1 MTSGKHTDIAAAYL
15 PVASAATISPPP
27 TRRAASTARLTRLLL
42 SSDLLRVAAW
52 VAVGLCLGSGFA
64 VHWWFIA
71 YRRRSRRARLLR
83 VGGEKGGMA
92 QPHLPAALQVA
103 VPPAAAQSNGGFGV
117 VVFGTHTPTNEP
129 VAVKVQERVQV
140 GLHEAAILQH
150 MGRHARVV
158 RFVNHHVE
166 DSRSFLVMEAIVPP
180 HEWFAEVGNGP
191 LPLLPDTQAKFAQA
205 LEGVAFIHSR
215 GVVHL
220 DLKLENIMVRAD
232 GSIVLIDFGLAQ
244 ILPAGAPPPVLH
256 DFKGSVAYAAPGVWA
271 GAYDGVKSDV
281 WSLGVCL
288 FTACSGFFPFVRARH
303 DDPLFQHVQQ
313 VQANGGSTVGA
324 IFAWYHRLVPFPP
337 ALVELLDRL
346 LLIHEQTRC
355 TVGEAIASVW
365 VQSAPPPPPPPP
377 QPQQQQVL
385 TLAQLAGAQYA
396 VHSAQ
401 QAGYETVLEQ
411 AMAQAAALVQATGG
425 LELPTV
431 YDQQQA
437 AGGLELP
444 TVDAQLSG
452 STLASS
458 THSETETSQMSIE
471 TAVFRGCSATDDTE
485 PTSPAYR
492 SLEAAVDDSAET
504 GERAAPP
511 PLVRQRGLVILFSP

>member
-1 MTSGKHTDIAAAYL
+1 MRSKSPCTPGIFKIT
-15 PVASAATISPPP
+15 VAKTNKAHD
-27 TRRAASTARLTRLLL
+27 RLRGGRETP
-42 SSDLLRVAAW
+42 
-52 VAVGLCLGSGFA
+52 GHC
-64 VHWWFIA
+64 
-71 YRRRSRRARLLR
+71 RRARFL
-83 VGGEKGGMA
+83 GAEKGGME
-92 QPHLPAALQVA
+92 QPPLPAALQVA

-117 VVFGTHTPTNEP
+117 VVFGTHTPTNYP
-129 VAVKVQERVQV
+129 VAVKVQESVQV

-180 HEWFAEVGNGP
+180 HEWFAEVGSGP
-191 LPLLPDTQAKFAQA
+191 LPPLPDTQAKFAQA

-232 GSIVLIDFGLAQ
+232 GSIVLIDFGLSQ

-324 IFAWYHRLVPFPP
+324 IFAWYNRLVPFPP

-365 VQSAPPPPPPPP
+365 VQGAPPPPPPQP

-411 AMAQAAALVQATGG
+411 AMAQAAALVLATGG

-452 STLASS
+452 SMLASS

-511 PLVRQRGLVILFSP
+511 PLVRQRGLVVLFNPF

>member
-1 MTSGKHTDIAAAYL
+1 
-15 PVASAATISPPP
+15 
-27 TRRAASTARLTRLLL
+27 
-42 SSDLLRVAAW
+42 
-52 VAVGLCLGSGFA
+52 
-64 VHWWFIA
+64 
-71 YRRRSRRARLLR
+71 
-83 VGGEKGGMA
+83 MA
-92 QPHLPAALQVA
+92 QLPAALEVA
-103 VPPAAAQSNGGFGV
+103 VPPAAAQANGGFGV
-117 VVFGTHTPTNEP
+117 VVIGTHTPTNAP
-129 VAVKVQERVQV
+129 VAVKEQSAQIGV
-140 GLHEAAILQH
+140 HEAAILQH
-150 MGRHARVV
+150 MGQHDRVV
-158 RFVNHHVE
+158 RFVNHQVE
-166 DSRSFLVMEAIVPP
+166 GPRSFLVMEAIVPP
-180 HEWFAEVGNGP
+180 HEWFALIKAG
-191 LPLLPDTQAKFAQA
+191 LPPLPDTQAKFAQA

-244 ILPAGAPPPVLH
+244 ILPTGAPPPVLH
-256 DFKGSVAYAAPGVWA
+256 HFKGSVAYAAPGVWT

-288 FTACSGFFPFVRARH
+288 FAACSGLFPFVRASPV
-303 DDPLFQHVQQ
+303 DSLFRHVQQ

-324 IFAWYHRLVPFPP
+324 IFARHGRAVPFPA

-346 LLIHEQTRC
+346 LLINEQTRC
-355 TVGEAIASVW
+355 TVGEAIASAW
-365 VQSAPPPPPPPP
+365 VQSAPPPPQQQPPPP
-377 QPQQQQVL
+377 QQQQPPPPQQQVL

-401 QAGYETVLEQ
+401 QAGYEEVRDQ

-437 AGGLELP
+437 AGGLEP
-444 TVDAQLSG
+444 PPVHDQLSG
-452 STLASS
+452 SN
-458 THSETETSQMSIE
+458 ETETSQMSIE
-471 TAVFRGCSATDDTE
+471 TTVFRGCSATDDPE
-485 PTSPAYR
+485 PTSMAYR
-492 SLEAAVDDSAET
+492 SLGSATDDPEPTSMAYRSLGTAFDDSAEM